1 MHRQHG
7 HATAT
12 AERGE
17 SRARDGTETKC
28 TGTKNNKNA
37 PAAPPGTAVRRQALR
52 REGHWVCKAKQKGGK
67 RAQRTKDNNTPE
79 NNERSATRKNTN
91 ARTKFKATIQKRRPQ
106 GNGPALIL
114 APLVPHPIP
123 LFVWVEEP
131 LTLPSHHVRLHC
143 PQIWRAR
150 PLAAPLPNFRTQL
163 LQRRGQ
169 PQNTVQ

>member
-1 MHRQHG
+1 MH
-7 HATAT
+7 
-12 AERGE
+12 
-17 SRARDGTETKC
+17 RDGTETEC
-28 TGTKNNKNA
+28 TGTKNNKTHQ
-37 PAAPPGTAVRRQALR
+37 PRRQAPPCAARLCV
-52 REGHWVCKAKQKGGK
+52 GMGNWVCKAKQKGGK

-150 PLAAPLPNFRTQL
+150 PLAAPFPNFRTQL
-163 LQRRGQ
+163 LQRRDQ
-169 PQNTVQ
+169 PQNKVQ